1 MKVLGIE
8 TSSSRGGVTAV
19 DGGRTLAEVELP
31 DKRHHA
37 QALFPAVEECLEAA
51 SLELG
56 QLEGLA
62 VSAGPGSFT
71 GLRVGMACAKGLA
84 WAAGLRVACVRT
96 LSALL
101 RDLARDRNGGVACVT
116 RAFQGK
122 VYALA
127 GRAGEELG
135 PDEVIEPERL
145 LERLAP
151 GTVLFGDGAAVYAEI
166 FDGWEIHAEPS
177 APRASTVALM
187 GEEMLLRGEGVAP
200 EHALP
205 CYLLK
210 TEAERRLEESVG

>member
-51 SLELG
+51 SFELG

-101 RDLARDRNGGVACVT
+101 RDVACGRKGIVACVT
-116 RAFQGK
+116 HAFQGK
-122 VYALA
+122 VYALI
-127 GRAGEELG
+127 GRADGEVEELG
-135 PDEVIEPERL
+135 PDEVIEPARL
-145 LERLAP
+145 LERLPP
-151 GTVLFGDGAAVYAEI
+151 GAVLFGDGAAVYAEI
-166 FDGWEIHAEPS
+166 FDGCEIHAGPS

-187 GEEMLLRGEGVAP
+187 GEEMLLHVILILGGNGTLFGTLLQQ
-200 EHALP
+200 HA
-205 CYLLK
+205 
-210 TEAERRLEESVG
+210 S